1 MDEDEDFTCELTRAK
16 LNEMI
21 EPMLRGTLD
30 IVDRAIQQA
39 KLTTSKI
46 DLVVRLW

>member
-1 MDEDEDFTCELTRAK
+1 MNEDEDFTCELTRAK
-16 LNEMI
+16 LNEII

-30 IVDRAIQQA
+30 IVDEAIQQA
-39 KLTTSKI
+39 DMTTDSI